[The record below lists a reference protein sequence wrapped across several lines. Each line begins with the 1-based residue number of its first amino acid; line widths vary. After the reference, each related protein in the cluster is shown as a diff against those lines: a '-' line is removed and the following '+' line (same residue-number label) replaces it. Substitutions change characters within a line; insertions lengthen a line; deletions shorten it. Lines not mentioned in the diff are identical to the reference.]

1 MLSSHSKIVAEDLLN
16 EYSLDTLIKM
26 YISLN
31 HKEFKGS
38 FGLTI
43 SGLYNLVPMK
53 PNNSEITWNSILVR
67 SHHDHTL
74 WYFSE
79 VTPYFI
85 V

>member
-43 SGLYNLVPMK
+43 SGLYN
-53 PNNSEITWNSILVR
+53 
-67 SHHDHTL
+67 
-74 WYFSE
+74 FF
-79 VTPYFI
+79 FI
-85 V
+85 

>member
-31 HKEFKGS
+31 HKEFKGW

-43 SGLYNLVPMK
+43 RGGHENANF
-53 PNNSEITWNSILVR
+53 PN
-67 SHHDHTL
+67 
-74 WYFSE
+74 F
-79 VTPYFI
+79 
-85 V
+85 